1 MSAGPTTPPATPAPA
16 AADAPE
22 REHWSTR
29 LQRFDRRWIFL
40 VMALAVVVPLFF
52 PLGLPAK
59 PDPMTKAAFN
69 AVEALPD
76 GARVFVSLDLDPAST
91 PEIEP
96 FYKAVI
102 LHLKRK
108 HAKLVFAST
117 WYQAP
122 PLIERYMRETI
133 ETALAP
139 PGTAGY
145 EGPNDRAYE
154 KNVDY
159 VNLGFREGKGAI
171 ITQFGANLR
180 AAFDGRAND
189 GTRLDDIRM
198 LDGIKQ
204 LKDFDLIVLV
214 SAGFPGAKEYVQ
226 FAGSRYKLR
235 MIAACTAVSTT
246 DLSPYFQTG
255 QLVGLV
261 GGMAGSAGYEYLVG
275 KKGSGTS
282 GADVLNVGNLVVI
295 LAIVFGNVV
304 YFAGR
309 RAAGGAGRRAAGASG
324 RRAARARR
332 AGGGR

>member
-1 MSAGPTTPPATPAPA
+1 MTAPAPTTPAPA
-16 AADAPE
+16 AAPAAE

-40 VMALAVVVPLFF
+40 VMALAVVIPLYL
-52 PLGLPAK
+52 PIGLPAL
-59 PDPMTKAAFN
+59 PDPMTKAAYN
-69 AVEALPD
+69 AVEALPE

-108 HAKLVFAST
+108 NAKLVFATT

-122 PLIERYMRETI
+122 PLVDRYMRETV

-139 PGTAGY
+139 AGTAGY
-145 EGPNDRAYE
+145 DGPPDRAYV

-159 VNLGFREGKGAI
+159 TYLGFREGKGAI
-171 ITQFGANLR
+171 IGQFANNLR
-180 AAFDGRAND
+180 KAFDGRAND
-189 GTRLDDIRM
+189 GTPLDQIPFM
-198 LDGIKQ
+198 TGIKQ

-275 KKGSGTS
+275 KPGSGTS

-309 RAAGGAGRRAAGASG
+309 RASGGGGRRGATG
-324 RRAARARR
+324 RR
-332 AGGGR
+332 AGGAS